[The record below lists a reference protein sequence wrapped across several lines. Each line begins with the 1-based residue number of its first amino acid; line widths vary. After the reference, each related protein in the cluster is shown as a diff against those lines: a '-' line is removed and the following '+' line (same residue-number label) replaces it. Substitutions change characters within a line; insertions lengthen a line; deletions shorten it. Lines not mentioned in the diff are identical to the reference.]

1 MVSSS
6 VTPIHHLTLIV
17 SSLTQEL
24 SRGPLTPL
32 PDRAPQPLAVSP
44 RDPRWRR
51 QRHDFRTIVKRL
63 SSASARPTKIPQVR
77 VSGGI
82 PHKNPTDTTA
92 FPGTRRHTC

>member
-6 VTPIHHLTLIV
+6 VTPIHYLTLIV

-24 SRGPLTPL
+24 SPEPLTPL
-32 PDRAPQPLAVSP
+32 PDRARSRLRFHPGIQGGAGNG
-44 RDPRWRR
+44 
-51 QRHDFRTIVKRL
+51 TISNHVKRL
-63 SSASARPTKIPQVR
+63 SSASARPTEIPQVR

-82 PHKNPTDTTA
+82 PHKNPTGTTA